1 MAQPIHSLVVA
12 AGSLRMQQ
20 TMNAQSSGL
29 VAGKLRAQA
38 ATLHLLAS
46 LYDSSLKEQVL
57 KIALASYHLLR
68 CPASMSN
75 QVVSHLLDTWTACFH
90 LPRSLLS

>member
-1 MAQPIHSLVVA
+1 MAQPIHALEAAA

-20 TMNAQSSGL
+20 TMNAQFCGL
-29 VAGKLRAQA
+29 VAGKLRTQA

-57 KIALASYHLLR
+57 KLALASYPITVPSTYVRSSLLSPLR
-68 CPASMSN
+68 P
-75 QVVSHLLDTWTACFH
+75 WTACFH
-90 LPRSLLS
+90 LP